1 MTSYHD
7 LEKQVYEEIRAEPY
21 TRIPGRPSWRAKE
34 ALVKEARNTPFDNE

>member
-7 LEKQVYEEIRAEPY
+7 LEKQVYEKILAEPY

-34 ALVKEARNTPFDNE
+34 ALVKETKTHAL